1 MRAYSTFEIKRA
13 SREERTIEGW
23 ASTPS
28 VDLAGD
34 IVDPKGMQ
42 TRGHIPFL
50 WQHSHDQP
58 IGAVL
63 SATAEAGGVRFKA
76 KLATVDE
83 PGKLRDRLEE
93 AWGSIKSGLVRG
105 ISIGF
110 TGLDYEPMR
119 TGGRRFKSWM
129 LHEISA
135 VTIPCN
141 ADCTVATVKAAAL
154 AQRRPSRVVR
164 LTPEEM
170 ARAGIVSTAN
180 RPLSEAMLRAADK
193 MEGEGLP
200 EFVGAQLAAL
210 GRAGDDVLTD
220 IRARLARIEQR

>member
-13 SREERTIEGW
+13 NREERVIEGW

-34 IVDPKGMQ
+34 VVDPKGMQ

-63 SATAEAGGVRFKA
+63 SAVAEDGGVRFKA
-76 KLATVDE
+76 KLATVNE

-141 ADCTVATVKAAAL
+141 SDCTVATVKAAAL
-154 AQRRPSRVVR
+154 RQRPATRVVR
-164 LTPEEM
+164 LTPEDM
-170 ARAGIVSTAN
+170 AAAGINRRSALPFTDAVLGTAD
-180 RPLSEAMLRAADK
+180 RYESGGFSEWT
-193 MEGEGLP
+193 
-200 EFVGAQLAAL
+200 GAQIATVA
-210 GRAGDDVLTD
+210 RTGDEIYAE
-220 IRARLARIEQR
+220 IRDRLARLENK